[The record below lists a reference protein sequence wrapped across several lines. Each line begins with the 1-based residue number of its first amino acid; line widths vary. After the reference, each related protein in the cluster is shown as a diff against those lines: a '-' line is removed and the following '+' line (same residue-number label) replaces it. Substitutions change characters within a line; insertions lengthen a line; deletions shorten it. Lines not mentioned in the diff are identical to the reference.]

1 MSSTSTVAGIDIG
14 GERKGCHLVILR
26 GTTVLC
32 VTKSKEAKDMFE
44 RCLAFDA
51 VAVGVDAP
59 CRWGSEGAG
68 RHAERELTRQ
78 GIFCFATPTRKLA
91 LSSTSGFYDWIF
103 SGERV
108 YQTFASTYP
117 LFMGGNY
124 SKGRVCFETFPHA
137 ITCAM
142 LGNEV
147 ASAKRKRPQR
157 REILESAGVD
167 AAGLKSI
174 DAVDAALCALT
185 ARYLLEGK
193 TVAHGD
199 VAGGH
204 IVVPVP
210 PPNAQRNSS
219 A

>member
-1 MSSTSTVAGIDIG
+1 MSSISTVAGIDIG

-32 VTKSKEAKDMFE
+32 ATKSKATKDLLE
-44 RCLAFDA
+44 RCLAFDV

-68 RHAERELTRQ
+68 RHAERELARQ
-78 GIFCFATPTRKLA
+78 GIFSFATPTRKLA
-91 LSSTSGFYDWIF
+91 LSHTSGFYGWML
-103 SGERV
+103 SGEHV

-117 LFMGGNY
+117 LFVAGNY

-142 LGNEV
+142 LGKEV
-147 ASAKRKRPQR
+147 ASAKQKRSQR
-157 REILESAGVD
+157 REILESAGIE
-167 AAGLKSI
+167 AADLKSI

-193 TVAHGD
+193 TLAYGD

-210 PPNAQRNSS
+210 HAQRHSS

>member
-1 MSSTSTVAGIDIG
+1 MSSISTVAGIDIG
-14 GERKGCHLVILR
+14 GERKGSHMVILR
-26 GTTVLC
+26 GNTVLFAM
-32 VTKSKEAKDMFE
+32 KSKATENFLE
-44 RCLAFDA
+44 RCLAFDV

-68 RHAERELTRQ
+68 RHAERELARE

-91 LSSTSGFYDWIF
+91 LSSTSGFYDWMF

-117 LFMGGNY
+117 LFVGGNY

-157 REILESAGVD
+157 REILESAGVE

-174 DAVDAALCALT
+174 DAVDAALCALA

-199 VAGGH
+199 VAGGY

-210 PPNAQRNSS
+210 NAQRHSS